1 MTFSQEIIKDLQDE
15 LNSKKNQKEAL
26 LSQLSLLDVRIDKYD
41 SLISNIDKDALIP
54 IDIINTKV
62 NALKQAYDARI
73 TANCRSNLGWVLVEE
88 WEPSY
93 YRGSVVSSS
102 IYYKYEVQKV
112 GKSSTPY
119 RGLKYYQKP
128 LNRDYGANIITTF
141 TGTISVGSTVLTILD
156 NNSQV
161 SLLSQVG
168 DLVVD
173 NLDNPAVFS
182 KSNLPSI
189 VGFGTTQVVGIVT
202 TLVGGISTGSTIF
215 AHYGPGI
222 STIGID
228 TGMLFE
234 CVGVVTS
241 TVVGFGTTT
250 FPVQFLNEDGFYET
264 SQVPCDSVILNSPAV
279 NGVIEAVF
287 TVGIVTSAS
296 SILLSTEAVGS
307 ATSTLFTVIRQ
318 GDIDTNFDYRQNPFD
333 PLNIGIINSST
344 TGVGHSISLDI
355 SGNPAETQTWSSNSS
370 YFDTSTNTQVNPEP
384 LVGAGKAEYYEGT
397 FSWPGITT
405 CNNLGICSIR
415 RVPEGTVA
423 ITTGSIETTALATTS
438 VGPAIIG
445 SKSCSQL
452 DSDINT
458 AIADLN
464 TAISQ
469 YQSQIEP
476 LINTTRALR
485 QDRDRKELQ
494 AWSILQALGSVTEE
508 IQRLETDINSL
519 VNTNFSP
526 YESS

>member
-1 MTFSQEIIKDLQDE
+1 MTFSQEIIQELQNDLE
-15 LNSKKNQKEAL
+15 SKRNQKEAL

-41 SLISNIDKDALIP
+41 SLISNIDEDALNTIN
-54 IDIINTKV
+54 IINTKV
-62 NALKQAYDARI
+62 TALKQAYDARI
-73 TANCRSNLGWVLVEE
+73 AANCKSNLGWVLVES
-88 WEPSY
+88 WRPSY
-93 YRGSVVSSS
+93 YRGSFGSNST
-102 IYYKYEVQKV
+102 YYKYRVQKV
-112 GKSSTPY
+112 GVASTPY
-119 RGLKYYQKP
+119 RGMKYYQKP

-141 TGTISVGSTVLTILD
+141 NGTISAGSTAITILD
-156 NNSQV
+156 NNSQISV
-161 SLLSQVG
+161 LSKVG

-173 NLDNPAVFS
+173 NLNVPVVFS
-182 KSNLPSI
+182 QSNLPSI

-264 SQVPCDSVILNSPAV
+264 SEVPCDSVILSSSAV
-279 NGVIEAVF
+279 NGAIEAVF
-287 TVGIVTSAS
+287 TVGIVTTSP
-296 SILLSTEAVGS
+296 SILISTSAVGS
-307 ATSTLFTVIRQ
+307 ATSTLFTIIRP
-318 GDIDTNFDYRQNPFD
+318 GDIDTNFDYLQNPFD

-344 TGVGHSISLDI
+344 TGVGHSIFLDI
-355 SGNPAETQTWSSNSS
+355 SGNPVETQTWNSNSS
-370 YFDTSTNTQVNPEP
+370 YFDSSTNTQVNPEP
-384 LVGAGKAEYYEGT
+384 LVGAGRAEYYVGT
-397 FSWPGITT
+397 LSWPALIT
-405 CNNLGICSIR
+405 CNNLGICSAT

-423 ITTGSIETTALATTS
+423 ITSTSNPTSLGTTS
-438 VGPAIIG
+438 VGPAIVGID
-445 SKSCSQL
+445 SCSKL
-452 DSDINT
+452 REDIEKAEEYLEVT
-458 AIADLN
+458 IKK
-464 TAISQ
+464 

-476 LINTTRALR
+476 LINITRALR
-485 QDRDRKELQ
+485 QDRDRKQLQ

-526 YESS
+526 YETS